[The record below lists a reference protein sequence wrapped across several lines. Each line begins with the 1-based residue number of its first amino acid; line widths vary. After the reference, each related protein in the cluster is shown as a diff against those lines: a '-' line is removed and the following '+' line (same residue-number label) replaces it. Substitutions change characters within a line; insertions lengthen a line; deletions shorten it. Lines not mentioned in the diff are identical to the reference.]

1 MWAVIKIDRKK
12 IGLLKSDLNKKLRS
26 ETLIYS
32 PKTFIKISNKK
43 IIKEIHLLGDYIFCF
58 NKNFNK
64 TEVIKDLKFIR
75 GIKYF
80 LEGYLKSQKEI
91 ETFIH
96 KCKNSEN
103 KEGYVSSNFF
113 NLNFNNEY
121 KFSNG
126 PFANSIFRIIEFQKN
141 RFKIL
146 VGSLKTTIK
155 KKDYLF
161 RPV

>member
-1 MWAVIKIDRKK
+1 MLA
-12 IGLLKSDLNKKLRS
+12 LL
-26 ETLIYS
+26 
-32 PKTFIKISNKK
+32 
-43 IIKEIHLLGDYIFCF
+43 
-58 NKNFNK
+58 
-64 TEVIKDLKFIR
+64 
-75 GIKYF
+75 KYF
-80 LEGYLKSQKEI
+80 LNGFLKSQREI
-91 ETFIH
+91 ESFIH

-113 NLNFNNEY
+113 NLNFKNEY

-126 PFANSIFRIIEFQKN
+126 PFAHSIFRIIEFQKN
-141 RFKIL
+141 TFKIL